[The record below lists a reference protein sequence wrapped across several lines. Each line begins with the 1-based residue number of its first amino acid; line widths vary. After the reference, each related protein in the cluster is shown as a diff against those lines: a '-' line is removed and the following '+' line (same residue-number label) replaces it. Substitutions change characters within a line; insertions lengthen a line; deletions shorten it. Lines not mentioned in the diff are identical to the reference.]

1 MPTSAPTALLR
12 AAAVRGAILLAFC
25 AVLGSGC
32 SLKTIALKTVANTL
46 TGPGDAF
53 TSDDDPDLIG
63 AAIPFGLKLNDIILV
78 SLPKHA
84 PLLLSTCS
92 NYTGY
97 AYAFV
102 ETKADI
108 FGEERHDEAK
118 ALREEALTLYVRA
131 RDLCLRA
138 MDVRWKDVSKG
149 LYRDPEAALKKV
161 RKKKEDVPLLY
172 WTAASWGAAISLGLD
187 KPELAADFPAVRAL
201 ADAAMAL
208 DPEWGKGSLYELMMS
223 LDSLPAAM
231 GGRPDKVP
239 EHFKRAV
246 ELQKGLLPGPYVS
259 LAAHEAVAK
268 QDRDEYTKLLN
279 QALAI
284 DPNADKSNRLLT
296 IITQRRARAMLAQI
310 DTKIPKLDQ

>member
-1 MPTSAPTALLR
+1 MPAVTLRILPRRLHAAVLALL
-12 AAAVRGAILLAFC
+12 VM
-25 AVLGSGC
+25 LGSGC

-46 TGPGDAF
+46 SEPGDAF

-108 FGEERHDEAK
+108 LGEEHHEESK
-118 ALREEALTLYVRA
+118 ALREEALGLYVRA

-138 MDVRWKDVSKG
+138 MDVRFKGISKQ
-149 LYRDPEAALKKV
+149 LLLNPEAALKKV
-161 RKKKEDVPLLY
+161 SKKKEDVPLLY

-208 DPEWGKGSLYELMMS
+208 DPDWNKGALYELMMS
-223 LDSLPAAM
+223 LDSLPPAM
-231 GGRPDKVP
+231 GGHPDKVP
-239 EHFKRAV
+239 EHFKRAID
-246 ELQKGLLPGPYVS
+246 LQKGLSPGPYVS
-259 LAAHEAVAK
+259 LAAHQAVDK
-268 QDRDEYTKLLN
+268 QDREQYTTLLD

-284 DPNADKSNRLLT
+284 DPKADKSNQLLT
-296 IITQRRARAMLAQI
+296 IITQRRAKAMLAQI
-310 DTKIPKLDQ
+310 DTKIPKIEQ